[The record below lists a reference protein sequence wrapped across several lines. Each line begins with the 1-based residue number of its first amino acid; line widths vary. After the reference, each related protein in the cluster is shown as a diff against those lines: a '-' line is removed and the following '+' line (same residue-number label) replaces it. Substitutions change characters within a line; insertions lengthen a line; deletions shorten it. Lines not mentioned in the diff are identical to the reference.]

1 MCVCTERGEFRLHM
15 CYWQKWRLCAQLI
28 ITLPFLMLFWQH
40 LIIMQNM
47 ASSCKIKIK
56 QECHEGGAININRI
70 TIAIIYY
77 KVYMF
82 IYLEPQDISC
92 IGSFVFMS
100 DAGIPCKQPYKLR
113 SFHLV
118 RGVLSLGMLWRV
130 SRHTLKPRVIGVW
143 QRVRSPALCKRCVL
157 SESGQRLPEAH
168 QIHKHS
174 ACGWSCTY
182 LWQ

>member
-1 MCVCTERGEFRLHM
+1 
-15 CYWQKWRLCAQLI
+15 
-28 ITLPFLMLFWQH
+28 
-40 LIIMQNM
+40 MQNM
-47 ASSCKIKIK
+47 ASSCQKKTK

-100 DAGIPCKQPYKLR
+100 DAGISCKQLYKLR

-118 RGVLSLGMLWRV
+118 
-130 SRHTLKPRVIGVW
+130 
-143 QRVRSPALCKRCVL
+143 
-157 SESGQRLPEAH
+157 
-168 QIHKHS
+168 
-174 ACGWSCTY
+174 
-182 LWQ
+182 